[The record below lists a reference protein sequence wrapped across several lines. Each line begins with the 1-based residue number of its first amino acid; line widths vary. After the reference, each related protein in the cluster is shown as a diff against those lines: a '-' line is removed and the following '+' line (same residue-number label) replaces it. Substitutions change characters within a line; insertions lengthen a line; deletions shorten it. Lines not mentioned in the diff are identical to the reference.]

1 MRVLSSGLSA
11 CGGEIRF
18 DGWCGGDMFER
29 KAKRK
34 ADCRANSR
42 WSVSSCAWYLAW
54 SVLVLVLVLG
64 LGLGLGLGFG

>member
-1 MRVLSSGLSA
+1 MLSSGLSA

-54 SVLVLVLVLG
+54 SGLG
-64 LGLGLGLGFG
+64 LGLGLGLGGGLGLGLG